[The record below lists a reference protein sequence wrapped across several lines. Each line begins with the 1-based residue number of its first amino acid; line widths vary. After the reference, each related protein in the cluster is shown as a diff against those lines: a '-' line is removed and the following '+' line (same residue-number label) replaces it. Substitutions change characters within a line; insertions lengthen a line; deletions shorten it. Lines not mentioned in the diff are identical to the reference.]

1 MRQYR
6 SLILLVLAIFCGVG
20 LAATLTARA
29 TATRGALNGTPT
41 LNIPYR
47 VPVMGINADLTQYT
61 DDAELVDN
69 IDLIVQGGF
78 TWVRQEFSWADIN
91 PEPAQYN
98 WNDYDRVVTAAE
110 EAGIELVAVI
120 VDAPGWAAA
129 SPAAEPDLD
138 AAAVFAGAL
147 AARYGDS
154 VDVYQIWDEP
164 NLAAG
169 WGNQP
174 ADPVAYMALLEA
186 VYAPIHD
193 ADPGALVLTAGLA
206 PTIET
211 GPDNLSDVMY
221 LDALYA
227 NGAAPFFDGVA
238 AKPYG
243 FDTDPDDRTTHPNVL
258 NFSRMV
264 LIREVM
270 EAYGDTASPL
280 WASHLGWNSL
290 PADWTGD
297 HSLWGQT
304 DSISQAN
311 QTVQAYERALTE
323 WPWAGALILDNWQA
337 DLDQPDSARWGFS
350 LRAQDG
356 ELSPAYDALAGNAAG
371 FNGVLWPGLYPAE
384 IPQADYSGSWEF
396 SELGADFSEDGSSV
410 VSIPFTGDS
419 LSVIARRGDYRAYL
433 YVTVDGQPSD
443 ALPRDER
450 GAYLVLTDPD
460 YQPRIEVLGIANGR
474 PDRTQ
479 TALIEADRGWD
490 QWALV
495 GFAVGHDLN
504 TLPYDGG
511 IAGLAVLMITLLVL
525 AVWLGDGLRWRE
537 ALDRFAVFLRN
548 TVSETLHVI
557 LIVIAALAA
566 WGGAVLT
573 WGGLVPD
580 VLRRLGDGP
589 TLLVTALTAGV
600 FYFSPW
606 LLITLVALLVL
617 FILIYVRPSM
627 GLALTLFLTPYY
639 LMPRP
644 LFDRAFSMV
653 EIVALLTFAAWAIQ
667 WVAARNEDGWPTL
680 RDTWNALTPLD
691 KALGLFVI
699 AASLTLFW
707 VDFLGVAVTDL
718 RQMILQPLTIYI
730 VLRTMPLTQP
740 ERWRIIDMLLLTGLI
755 VSVIGFYQAVTGID
769 VITAEAGSRRLR
781 SIFGTPNNAAL
792 FLGRLVPLA
801 AAVAL
806 IGGDKR
812 RRWTYG
818 VIGILMIGAIVLTMS
833 RGGLLLGLPAGVG
846 LVLVLAWGKLGAWI
860 VAVGAAL
867 LALALIPLTRLPRFA
882 NLVDFSEG
890 SSFFR
895 IQLWNSTLQLIRD
908 HPLTGVGLD
917 QFLYAYRGHYIL
929 PAAWQQPDLSQP
941 HNVFLNYWVRLGLL
955 GLIAGAWIQVA
966 FWRMGFAT
974 QKLLKQRGDTER
986 WAMTVGLLGAM
997 AAFLAHGLVD
1007 ETHFVID
1014 LAYIFCMSLGLMHQL
1029 HEGALHE
1036 HSDRQHGS

>member
-1 MRQYR
+1 MRRYR
-6 SLILLVLAIFCGVG
+6 SLILFVLTILCGVG
-20 LAATLTARA
+20 LAATLTARV
-29 TATRGALNGTPT
+29 TATRGVLNGTPS
-41 LNIPYR
+41 LDLPYR
-47 VPVMGINADLTQYT
+47 VPVMGVNADLAQYN
-61 DDAELVDN
+61 DA
-69 IDLIVQGGF
+69 DLAENTGLIAKGGF
-78 TWVRQEFSWADIN
+78 AWVRQEFSWASIN
-91 PEPAQYN
+91 PERGQYN
-98 WNDYDRVVTAAE
+98 WDAYDGVVTATN
-110 EAGIELVAVI
+110 EAGLELVAVI
-120 VDAPGWAAA
+120 VDAPGWAAPHA
-129 SPAAEPDLD
+129 TAEPDLD
-138 AAAVFAGAL
+138 AAASFAGAL

-154 VDVYQIWDEP
+154 IDVYQVWDEP

-193 ADPGALVLTAGLA
+193 ADPDALILAAGLA

-243 FDTDPDDRTTHPNVL
+243 FDTGPGDRTAHPNVL
-258 NFSRMV
+258 NFSRVV
-264 LIREVM
+264 LLREVM
-270 EAYGDTASPL
+270 EEYGDTASPL
-280 WASHLGWNSL
+280 WASHFGWNSL
-290 PADWTGD
+290 PTGWD
-297 HSLWGQT
+297 GDPSVWGQVDAIT
-304 DSISQAN
+304 QASQA
-311 QTVQAYERALTE
+311 VAAYERALIE
-323 WPWAGALILDNWQA
+323 WPWTGALVLDNWQA
-337 DLDQPDSARWGFS
+337 DLDQSDSAEWGFS
-350 LRAQDG
+350 LRTQDG
-356 ELSPAYDALAGNAAG
+356 TLSPAYDALANNAAR
-371 FNGVLWPGLYPAE
+371 FNGALWPGLYPAQT
-384 IPQADYSGSWEF
+384 PQADYEGTWEF

-410 VSIPFTGDS
+410 VSMPYTGDS

-433 YVTVDGQPSD
+433 YVTVDGHPSD
-443 ALPRDER
+443 VLPHDGR
-450 GAYLVLTDPD
+450 GTYLVLTDPD
-460 YQPRIEVLGIANGR
+460 YQPRIEALKIANGQSDAR
-474 PDRTQ
+474 Q
-479 TALIEADRGWD
+479 TARIEADRGWD

-504 TLPYDGG
+504 TLPYDAG
-511 IAGLAVLMITLLVL
+511 IAALAVLIMTSLGLTLR
-525 AVWLGDGLRWRE
+525 LGDGLRWRE
-537 ALDRFAVFLRN
+537 ALDRFTALLRN
-548 TVSETLHVI
+548 ALSETLHII
-557 LIVIAALAA
+557 LIIASALAA
-566 WGGAVLT
+566 WGGAALT

-589 TLLVTALTAGV
+589 ALLVTALTAGV

-606 LLITLVALLVL
+606 LLITLVALITL
-617 FILIYVRPSM
+617 FVLIYARPST

-653 EIVALLTFAAWAIQ
+653 EIVALLTFTAWAIQ
-667 WVAARNEDGWPTL
+667 WLGARNDEGWPTL
-680 RDTWNALTPLD
+680 RSIWRAMTPLD
-691 KALGLFVI
+691 KGLGLFVI
-699 AASLTLFW
+699 AGSLTLLW

-740 ERWRIIDMLLLTGLI
+740 ERWRIIDFLLLTGLI
-755 VSVIGFYQAVTGID
+755 VSVIGFYQAVSGID

-801 AAVAL
+801 AAVVL

-812 RRWTYG
+812 RRWAYG
-818 VIGILMIGAIVLTMS
+818 VIGALMIGATVLTMS

-846 LVLVLAWGKLGAWI
+846 LVLVLAWGRIGAWL
-860 VAVGAAL
+860 VAGGAAL

-882 NLVDFSEG
+882 NLIDFSEG

-895 IQLWNSTLQLIRD
+895 IQLWDSTLQLISD

-941 HNVFLNYWVRLGLL
+941 HNVLLNYWVRLGLL
-955 GLIAGAWIQVA
+955 GLIAGTWIQVA
-966 FWRMGFAT
+966 FWRMGLAA
-974 QKLLKQRGDTER
+974 QKRLKARGDTER
-986 WAMTVGLLGAM
+986 WAMVVGLLGSM

-1029 HEGALHE
+1029 HKDALHGN
-1036 HSDRQHGS
+1036 SD